1 MLQFFDVTKKSPWLP
16 QVKALY
22 ESAFPANERIPI
34 KHLLDNKIKREFW
47 AFFDKTDGEDTAPTK
62 FCENFVGN
70 GDNEIAAVKN
80 TATENAAAPKFCGFS
95 NSITHGS
102 ITNIVYFAVVP
113 ELRSR
118 GYGSKILQ
126 AIRRQYPD
134 TRIVVDIEV
143 EEDSKDAEELKRRNR
158 RREFYQRNGFDASPV
173 DYVWQ
178 GEHYRLLS
186 AGGTVTE
193 KEFRDFW
200 KEILKDIPGAKYP

>member
-1 MLQFFDVTKKSPWLP
+1 MLQFFDVTRNAPWFP

-34 KHLLDNKIKREFW
+34 KHLLDDKIKREFW
-47 AFFDKTDGEDTAPTK
+47 AFFD
-62 FCENFVGN
+62 
-70 GDNEIAAVKN
+70 GDL
-80 TATENAAAPKFCGFS
+80 FCGFS

-102 ITNIVYFAVVP
+102 ITNIIYFAVMP

-118 GYGSKILQ
+118 GYGSQILQ
-126 AIRRQYPD
+126 VIREQHPD

-143 EEDSKDAEELKRRNR
+143 EEDSKDAEELERRNR
-158 RREFYQRNGFDASPV
+158 RRDFYLRNGFGSSPF

-178 GEHYRLLS
+178 GEHYRLLT
-186 AGGTVTE
+186 AGGTITE

-200 KEILKDIPGAKYP
+200 KEILKNVPGAKYP

>member
-1 MLQFFDVTKKSPWLP
+1 MFQFFEVTKKSPWLP

-34 KHLLDNKIKREFW
+34 KHLLDDKIKRAFW
-47 AFFDKTDGEDTAPTK
+47 AFFD
-62 FCENFVGN
+62 
-70 GDNEIAAVKN
+70 GDL
-80 TATENAAAPKFCGFS
+80 FCGFS
-95 NSITHGS
+95 NSITHGD

-118 GYGSKILQ
+118 GYGSQILQ
-126 AIRRQYPD
+126 AIRRQHPD

-143 EEDSKDAEELKRRNR
+143 EEDSKDAEELERRNR
-158 RREFYQRNGFDASPV
+158 RREFYLRNGFGAAPV
-173 DYVWQ
+173 EYHWQ

-186 AGGTVTE
+186 AGGTVTD

>member
-1 MLQFFDVTKKSPWLP
+1 MLQYFEVTKKSPWLP

-34 KHLLDNKIKREFW
+34 KHLLDDKIKREFW
-47 AFFDKTDGEDTAPTK
+47 AFFDKE
-62 FCENFVGN
+62 ES
-70 GDNEIAAVKN
+70 
-80 TATENAAAPKFCGFS
+80 ENAAAPRFCGFS
-95 NSITHGS
+95 NSISLGD

-118 GYGSKILQ
+118 GYGSQILQ
-126 AIRRQYPD
+126 AIRRQHPD

-143 EEDSKDAEELKRRNR
+143 EEDSKDAEELERRNR
-158 RREFYQRNGFDASPV
+158 RREFYTRNGFDSSPV
-173 DYVWQ
+173 DYIWQ

-193 KEFRDFW
+193 KEFHNFW
-200 KEILKDIPGAKYP
+200 KEILKNVPGAKYP

>member
-1 MLQFFDVTKKSPWLP
+1 MLQYFEVTKKSPWLP

-34 KHLLDNKIKREFW
+34 KHLLDDKIKREFW
-47 AFFDKTDGEDTAPTK
+47 AFFDKD
-62 FCENFVGN
+62 N
-70 GDNEIAAVKN
+70 G
-80 TATENAAAPKFCGFS
+80 ENAAAPKFCGFS

-102 ITNIVYFAVVP
+102 ITNIVYFAVEP

-118 GYGSKILQ
+118 GYGSQILQ
-126 AIRRQYPD
+126 AIRRQHPD

-143 EEDSKDAEELKRRNR
+143 EENSKDAEELERRNR
-158 RREFYQRNGFDASPV
+158 RRDFYQRNGFDASPV

-178 GEHYRLLS
+178 GEHYRLLT

-200 KEILKDIPGAKYP
+200 KEILKNVPGAKYP

>member
-1 MLQFFDVTKKSPWLP
+1 MLQYIEVTKKSPWLP

-34 KHLLDNKIKREFW
+34 KHLLDDKIKRDFW
-47 AFFDKTDGEDTAPTK
+47 AFFDKEDGGNHGE
-62 FCENFVGN
+62 VGK
-70 GDNEIAAVKN
+70 EIAA
-80 TATENAAAPKFCGFS
+80 TPMFCGFS

-102 ITNIVYFAVVP
+102 ITNIVYFAVEP

-118 GYGSKILQ
+118 GYGSQILQ
-126 AIRRQYPD
+126 AIRRQHPD
-134 TRIVVDIEV
+134 TRVVVDIEV
-143 EEDSKDAEELKRRNR
+143 EEDSKNAEELERRNR
-158 RREFYQRNGFDASPV
+158 RRDFYQHNGFGSSPV

>member
-1 MLQFFDVTKKSPWLP
+1 MLLYFEVTKKSPWLP

-22 ESAFPANERIPI
+22 DSVFPANERIPI
-34 KHLLDNKIKREFW
+34 KHLLDDKIKREFW
-47 AFFDKTDGEDTAPTK
+47 AFFDKEEGGDAATPT
-62 FCENFVGN
+62 
-70 GDNEIAAVKN
+70 
-80 TATENAAAPKFCGFS
+80 FCGFS
-95 NSITHGS
+95 NSITHGN

-118 GYGSKILQ
+118 GYGSQILQ
-126 AIRRQYPD
+126 AIRKQHPD
-134 TRIVVDIEV
+134 TRLVVDIEV
-143 EEDSKDAEELKRRNR
+143 EEDSKDAGELERRNR
-158 RREFYQRNGFDASPV
+158 RRDFYQRNGFGAAPV
-173 DYVWQ
+173 EYHWQ

>member
-1 MLQFFDVTKKSPWLP
+1 MLQYFEVTKKSPWLP

-34 KHLLDNKIKREFW
+34 KHLLDDKIEREFW
-47 AFFDKTDGEDTAPTK
+47 AFFDGDT
-62 FCENFVGN
+62 
-70 GDNEIAAVKN
+70 
-80 TATENAAAPKFCGFS
+80 FCGFS
-95 NSITHGS
+95 NSISHGD

-113 ELRSR
+113 ELRCH
-118 GYGSKILQ
+118 GYGSQILQ
-126 AIRRQYPD
+126 VIREQHPD

-143 EEDSKDAEELKRRNR
+143 EEDSKDAEELERRNR
-158 RREFYQRNGFDASPV
+158 RRDFYLRNGFGSSPV

-178 GEHYRLLS
+178 GEHYRLLT

-200 KEILKDIPGAKYP
+200 KEILKNVPGAKYP

>member
-1 MLQFFDVTKKSPWLP
+1 MLHFFDVTKKSPWLS

-47 AFFDKTDGEDTAPTK
+47 AFFD
-62 FCENFVGN
+62 
-70 GDNEIAAVKN
+70 GDI
-80 TATENAAAPKFCGFS
+80 FCGFS
-95 NSITHGS
+95 NSISHGD
-102 ITNIVYFAVVP
+102 ITNIVYFAVEP

-118 GYGSKILQ
+118 GYGSQILQ
-126 AIRRQYPD
+126 TIREKHPD
-134 TRIVVDIEV
+134 SRIVVDIEV
-143 EEDSKDAEELKRRNR
+143 EEDSKDAEELEHRNR
-158 RREFYQRNGFDASPV
+158 RRDFYLRNGFGAAPV
-173 DYVWQ
+173 EYHWQ

-186 AGGTVTE
+186 AGGTVTD

>member
-1 MLQFFDVTKKSPWLP
+1 MLQFFDVTRDAPWFP

-34 KHLLDNKIKREFW
+34 KHLLDDKIKREFW
-47 AFFDKTDGEDTAPTK
+47 AFFD
-62 FCENFVGN
+62 
-70 GDNEIAAVKN
+70 GDL
-80 TATENAAAPKFCGFS
+80 FCGFS

-126 AIRRQYPD
+126 VIREQHPD

-143 EEDSKDAEELKRRNR
+143 EEDSKDAEELERRNR
-158 RREFYQRNGFDASPV
+158 RRDFYLRNGFGSSPV

-178 GEHYRLLS
+178 GEHYRLLT
-186 AGGTVTE
+186 AGGIVTE
-193 KEFRDFW
+193 KEFRNFW

>member
-1 MLQFFDVTKKSPWLP
+1 MLQFFDVTKDAPWFP

-34 KHLLDNKIKREFW
+34 KHLLDDKIKREFW
-47 AFFDKTDGEDTAPTK
+47 AFFDEET
-62 FCENFVGN
+62 
-70 GDNEIAAVKN
+70 
-80 TATENAAAPKFCGFS
+80 FCGFS
-95 NSITHGS
+95 NSISLGD

-118 GYGSKILQ
+118 GYGSQILQ
-126 AIRRQYPD
+126 AIRRQHPD

-158 RREFYQRNGFDASPV
+158 RRDFYQRNGFDASPV

-186 AGGTVTE
+186 AGGTITE

>member
-22 ESAFPANERIPI
+22 ESAFPENERIPI
-34 KHLLDNKIKREFW
+34 KHLLDDKIKREFW
-47 AFFDKTDGEDTAPTK
+47 AFFDKEDGESGAAENTAD
-62 FCENFVGN
+62 E
-70 GDNEIAAVKN
+70 N
-80 TATENAAAPKFCGFS
+80 TATPKFCGFS

-118 GYGSKILQ
+118 GYGSQILQ
-126 AIRRQYPD
+126 VIREQHPD

-143 EEDSKDAEELKRRNR
+143 EEDSKDAEELERRNR
-158 RREFYQRNGFDASPV
+158 RRDFYLRNDFGSSPV

-178 GEHYRLLS
+178 GEHYRLLT

-193 KEFRDFW
+193 KEFRNFW
-200 KEILKDIPGAKYP
+200 KEILKNVPGAKYP

>member
-1 MLQFFDVTKKSPWLP
+1 MLQFFDVTRDAPWFP

-34 KHLLDNKIKREFW
+34 KHLLDDKIKREFW
-47 AFFDKTDGEDTAPTK
+47 AFFDKEDG
-62 FCENFVGN
+62 
-70 GDNEIAAVKN
+70 
-80 TATENAAAPKFCGFS
+80 ENAAAPKFCGFS

-113 ELRSR
+113 ELRCR

-126 AIRRQYPD
+126 AIREQHPD

-143 EEDSKDAEELKRRNR
+143 EEDSKDAEELERRNR
-158 RREFYQRNGFDASPV
+158 RRNFYQRNGFDSSPV

-178 GEHYRLLS
+178 GEHYRLLT
-186 AGGTVTE
+186 AGGTVTD

>member
-1 MLQFFDVTKKSPWLP
+1 MFQFFDVTKKSPWFP

-22 ESAFPANERIPI
+22 ESAFPANERIPM
-34 KHLLDNKIKREFW
+34 KQLLDNKIQREFF
-47 AFFDKTDGEDTAPTK
+47 AFVDTIDDTPT
-62 FCENFVGN
+62 
-70 GDNEIAAVKN
+70 
-80 TATENAAAPKFCGFS
+80 FCGFS
-95 NSITHGS
+95 NSITRGT
-102 ITNIVYFAVVP
+102 ITNIVYFAVKP

-118 GYGSKILQ
+118 GYGSEILKT
-126 AIRRQYPD
+126 IREKHPD
-134 TRIVVDIEV
+134 SRIVVDIEV
-143 EEDSKDAEELKRRNR
+143 EEDSKDAEELERRNR
-158 RREFYQRNGFDASPV
+158 RRDFYLRNGFGSSPV

>member
-1 MLQFFDVTKKSPWLP
+1 MLQFFDVTRDAPWFP

-22 ESAFPANERIPI
+22 ESAFPANERIAI

-47 AFFDKTDGEDTAPTK
+47 AFFDKEEGASGSAED
-62 FCENFVGN
+62 
-70 GDNEIAAVKN
+70 
-80 TATENAAAPKFCGFS
+80 AAAPKFCGFS
-95 NSITHGS
+95 NSISHGD

-126 AIRRQYPD
+126 AIRRQHPD
-134 TRIVVDIEV
+134 TRIVIDIEV
-143 EEDSKDAEELKRRNR
+143 EEDSKDAEDLERRNR

-193 KEFRDFW
+193 TEFRDFW

>member
-1 MLQFFDVTKKSPWLP
+1 MLQFFDVTRDAPWFP

-34 KHLLDNKIKREFW
+34 KHLLDDKIKREFW
-47 AFFDKTDGEDTAPTK
+47 AFFDKEEGENGTAPT
-62 FCENFVGN
+62 
-70 GDNEIAAVKN
+70 
-80 TATENAAAPKFCGFS
+80 FCGFS
-95 NSITHGS
+95 NSISLGD

-118 GYGSKILQ
+118 GYGSQILQ
-126 AIRRQYPD
+126 VIREQHPD

-143 EEDSKDAEELKRRNR
+143 EEDSKDAEELERRNR
-158 RREFYQRNGFDASPV
+158 RRDFYLRNGFNASPV

-186 AGGTVTE
+186 AGGTVTD

-200 KEILKDIPGAKYP
+200 KEILKNVPGAKYP

>member
-1 MLQFFDVTKKSPWLP
+1 MLHFFDVTKKSPWLP

-34 KHLLDNKIKREFW
+34 KHLLDDKIKREFW
-47 AFFDKTDGEDTAPTK
+47 AFFD
-62 FCENFVGN
+62 
-70 GDNEIAAVKN
+70 GDL
-80 TATENAAAPKFCGFS
+80 FCGFS

-102 ITNIVYFAVVP
+102 ITNIIYFAVMP

-118 GYGSKILQ
+118 GYGSQILQ
-126 AIRRQYPD
+126 VIREQHPD

-143 EEDSKDAEELKRRNR
+143 EEDSKDAEELERRNR
-158 RREFYQRNGFDASPV
+158 RRDFYLRNGFGSSPV

-178 GEHYRLLS
+178 GEHYRLLT
-186 AGGTVTE
+186 AGGTVNE

-200 KEILKDIPGAKYP
+200 KEILKNVPGAKYP

>member
-16 QVKALY
+16 QVKTLY
-22 ESAFPANERIPI
+22 ESAFPENERIPI
-34 KHLLDNKIKREFW
+34 KQLLDNKIKREFW
-47 AFFDKTDGEDTAPTK
+47 AFFDKEDGESGAAENTAD
-62 FCENFVGN
+62 E
-70 GDNEIAAVKN
+70 N
-80 TATENAAAPKFCGFS
+80 TATPRFCGFS

-113 ELRSR
+113 ELRCH
-118 GYGSKILQ
+118 GYGSQILQ
-126 AIRRQYPD
+126 VIREQHPD

-143 EEDSKDAEELKRRNR
+143 EEDSKDAEELERRNR
-158 RREFYQRNGFDASPV
+158 RRDFYLRNSFGSSPV

-178 GEHYRLLS
+178 GEHYRLLT

-200 KEILKDIPGAKYP
+200 KEILKDIPRAKYP

>member
-1 MLQFFDVTKKSPWLP
+1 MLQFFDVTKDAPWFP

-34 KHLLDNKIKREFW
+34 KHLLDDKIKREFW
-47 AFFDKTDGEDTAPTK
+47 AFFD
-62 FCENFVGN
+62 
-70 GDNEIAAVKN
+70 GDL
-80 TATENAAAPKFCGFS
+80 FCGFS
-95 NSITHGS
+95 NSITLGS

-118 GYGSKILQ
+118 GYGSQILQ
-126 AIRRQYPD
+126 AIRRQHPD

-143 EEDSKDAEELKRRNR
+143 EEDSKNAEELERRNR
-158 RREFYQRNGFDASPV
+158 RRDFYLRNGFDASPV
-173 DYVWQ
+173 DYIWQ

-186 AGGTVTE
+186 AGGTVSE

>member
-34 KHLLDNKIKREFW
+34 KHLLDDKIKREFW
-47 AFFDKTDGEDTAPTK
+47 AFFDKEEG
-62 FCENFVGN
+62 
-70 GDNEIAAVKN
+70 GD
-80 TATENAAAPKFCGFS
+80 AAASKFCGFS

-102 ITNIVYFAVVP
+102 ITNIVYFAVEP

-118 GYGSKILQ
+118 GYGSQILQ
-126 AIRRQYPD
+126 DIRRQHPD

-143 EEDSKDAEELKRRNR
+143 EEDSKDAEELELRNR
-158 RREFYQRNGFDASPV
+158 RREFYTRNGFDSSPV

>member
-1 MLQFFDVTKKSPWLP
+1 MLQFFDVTRDAPWFP

-34 KHLLDNKIKREFW
+34 KHLLDDKIKREFW
-47 AFFDKTDGEDTAPTK
+47 AFFNKD
-62 FCENFVGN
+62 N
-70 GDNEIAAVKN
+70 G
-80 TATENAAAPKFCGFS
+80 ENAAAPKFCGFS

-118 GYGSKILQ
+118 GYGSQILQ
-126 AIRRQYPD
+126 AIRRQHPN

-143 EEDSKDAEELKRRNR
+143 EEDSKDAEELERRNR
-158 RREFYQRNGFDASPV
+158 RREFYTRNGFNASPV

-200 KEILKDIPGAKYP
+200 KEILKNVPGAKYP

>member
-1 MLQFFDVTKKSPWLP
+1 MLQFFDVTRDAPWFP

-34 KHLLDNKIKREFW
+34 KHLLDDKIKREFW
-47 AFFDKTDGEDTAPTK
+47 AFFDKEDG
-62 FCENFVGN
+62 
-70 GDNEIAAVKN
+70 
-80 TATENAAAPKFCGFS
+80 ENAAAPKFCGFS

-118 GYGSKILQ
+118 GYGSQILQ
-126 AIRRQYPD
+126 VIREQHPD

-143 EEDSKDAEELKRRNR
+143 EEDSKNAEELERRNR
-158 RREFYQRNGFDASPV
+158 RRDFYLRNSFGSSPV

-186 AGGTVTE
+186 AGGSVTE
-193 KEFRDFW
+193 KEFRNFW

>member
-1 MLQFFDVTKKSPWLP
+1 MLQFFDVTRDAPWFS

-34 KHLLDNKIKREFW
+34 KHLLDDKIKREFW
-47 AFFDKTDGEDTAPTK
+47 AFFDDD
-62 FCENFVGN
+62 FRGN
-70 GDNEIAAVKN
+70 LS
-80 TATENAAAPKFCGFS
+80 ATETAATPTFCGFS
-95 NSITHGS
+95 NSISHGD

-118 GYGSKILQ
+118 GYGSQILQ
-126 AIRRQYPD
+126 AIRRQHPD
-134 TRIVVDIEV
+134 TRLVVDIEV
-143 EEDSKDAEELKRRNR
+143 EEDSKDAEELERRNR
-158 RREFYQRNGFDASPV
+158 RRDFYQRNGFDASPV

>member
-1 MLQFFDVTKKSPWLP
+1 MLQFFDVTRDAPWFP

-34 KHLLDNKIKREFW
+34 KHLLDDKIKREFW
-47 AFFDKTDGEDTAPTK
+47 AFFDKVEGENHA
-62 FCENFVGN
+62 EVGK
-70 GDNEIAAVKN
+70 EIAA
-80 TATENAAAPKFCGFS
+80 TPMFCGFS

-126 AIRRQYPD
+126 AIRRQHPD

-143 EEDSKDAEELKRRNR
+143 EEDSKNAEELERRNR
-158 RREFYQRNGFDASPV
+158 RREFYTRNGFDSSPV
-173 DYVWQ
+173 DYIWQ

-200 KEILKDIPGAKYP
+200 KEILKDIPGAMYP

>member
-1 MLQFFDVTKKSPWLP
+1 MLQYFEVTKKSPWLP

-34 KHLLDNKIKREFW
+34 KHVLDDKIKREFW
-47 AFFDKTDGEDTAPTK
+47 AFFD
-62 FCENFVGN
+62 
-70 GDNEIAAVKN
+70 GDL
-80 TATENAAAPKFCGFS
+80 FCGFS

-118 GYGSKILQ
+118 GYGSQILQ
-126 AIRRQYPD
+126 AIRRQHPD

-143 EEDSKDAEELKRRNR
+143 EEDSKDAEELERRNR
-158 RREFYQRNGFDASPV
+158 RREFYTRNGFDSSPV

-186 AGGTVTE
+186 AGGTVTD

-200 KEILKDIPGAKYP
+200 KEILKNVPGAKYP

>member
-1 MLQFFDVTKKSPWLP
+1 MLQYFEVTKKSPWFP

-34 KHLLDNKIKREFW
+34 KHLLDDKIKREFW
-47 AFFDKTDGEDTAPTK
+47 AFFD
-62 FCENFVGN
+62 
-70 GDNEIAAVKN
+70 GDL
-80 TATENAAAPKFCGFS
+80 FCGFS

-102 ITNIVYFAVVP
+102 ITNIVYFAVES

-118 GYGSKILQ
+118 GYGSQILQ
-126 AIRRQYPD
+126 AIREKHPD
-134 TRIVVDIEV
+134 SRIVVDIEV
-143 EEDSKDAEELKRRNR
+143 EEDSKNAEELERRNR
-158 RREFYQRNGFDASPV
+158 RREFYTHNGFDSSPV

-200 KEILKDIPGAKYP
+200 KEILKNVPGAKYP

>member
-1 MLQFFDVTKKSPWLP
+1 MLQYFEVTKKSPWFP

-47 AFFDKTDGEDTAPTK
+47 AFFDEKT
-62 FCENFVGN
+62 
-70 GDNEIAAVKN
+70 
-80 TATENAAAPKFCGFS
+80 FCGFS
-95 NSITHGS
+95 NSISHGD
-102 ITNIVYFAVVP
+102 ITNIVYFAVEP

-118 GYGSKILQ
+118 GYGSQILQ
-126 AIRRQYPD
+126 AIREKHPGS
-134 TRIVVDIEV
+134 RIVVDIEV
-143 EEDSKDAEELKRRNR
+143 EEDSKDAEELERRNR
-158 RREFYQRNGFDASPV
+158 RREFYTRNGFNASPF
-173 DYVWQ
+173 DYIWQ
-178 GEHYRLLS
+178 GEHYRLLT

>member
-1 MLQFFDVTKKSPWLP
+1 MLQFFDVTRDAPWFP

-34 KHLLDNKIKREFW
+34 KHLLDDKIEREFW
-47 AFFDKTDGEDTAPTK
+47 AFFYKDDGE
-62 FCENFVGN
+62 N
-70 GDNEIAAVKN
+70 GAVSR
-80 TATENAAAPKFCGFS
+80 FCGFS

-126 AIRRQYPD
+126 AIREKHPD
-134 TRIVVDIEV
+134 ARIVVDIEV
-143 EEDSKDAEELKRRNR
+143 EEDSKDAEELERRNR
-158 RREFYQRNGFDASPV
+158 RRDFYQHNGFDSSPV

>member
-1 MLQFFDVTKKSPWLP
+1 MLQFFDVTRDAPWFP

-22 ESAFPANERIPI
+22 ESAFPTNERIPI
-34 KHLLDNKIKREFW
+34 KHLLDDKIKREFW
-47 AFFDKTDGEDTAPTK
+47 AFFD
-62 FCENFVGN
+62 
-70 GDNEIAAVKN
+70 GDL
-80 TATENAAAPKFCGFS
+80 FCGFS

-126 AIRRQYPD
+126 AIRRQHPD

-143 EEDSKDAEELKRRNR
+143 EEDSKDAEELERRNR
-158 RREFYQRNGFDASPV
+158 RRDFYLRNGFGSSPV

-178 GEHYRLLS
+178 GEHYRLLT
-186 AGGTVTE
+186 AGGTVNE

-200 KEILKDIPGAKYP
+200 KEILKNVPKAKYP

>member
-1 MLQFFDVTKKSPWLP
+1 MLQYFDVTRDAPWFP

-47 AFFDKTDGEDTAPTK
+47 AFFDKEDGA
-62 FCENFVGN
+62 
-70 GDNEIAAVKN
+70 
-80 TATENAAAPKFCGFS
+80 NAAIPKFCGFS

-126 AIRRQYPD
+126 AIRRQHPN

-143 EEDSKDAEELKRRNR
+143 EEDSKDAEELERRNR
-158 RREFYQRNGFDASPV
+158 RRDFYQRNGFGAAPV
-173 DYVWQ
+173 EYHWQ

-186 AGGTVTE
+186 AGGIVTE

>member
-1 MLQFFDVTKKSPWLP
+1 MLQYFEVTKKSPWFP

-34 KHLLDNKIKREFW
+34 KHLLDDKIKREFW
-47 AFFDKTDGEDTAPTK
+47 AFFD
-62 FCENFVGN
+62 
-70 GDNEIAAVKN
+70 GDL
-80 TATENAAAPKFCGFS
+80 FCGFS

-102 ITNIVYFAVVP
+102 ITNIIYFAVMP

-118 GYGSKILQ
+118 GYGSQILQ
-126 AIRRQYPD
+126 AIRRQHPD

-158 RREFYQRNGFDASPV
+158 RREFYTRNGFDASPV

-186 AGGTVTE
+186 AGGPVTE

>member
-1 MLQFFDVTKKSPWLP
+1 MLQFFDVTRDAPWFP

-34 KHLLDNKIKREFW
+34 KHLLDDKIKREFW
-47 AFFDKTDGEDTAPTK
+47 AFFYKEDGA
-62 FCENFVGN
+62 
-70 GDNEIAAVKN
+70 
-80 TATENAAAPKFCGFS
+80 NAATPKFCGFS

-102 ITNIVYFAVVP
+102 ITNIVYFAVKP

-118 GYGSKILQ
+118 GYGSQILQ
-126 AIRRQYPD
+126 AIRKQHPD
-134 TRIVVDIEV
+134 TRLVVDIEV
-143 EEDSKDAEELKRRNR
+143 EEDSKDTEELERRNR
-158 RREFYQRNGFDASPV
+158 RCDFYQRNGFDAAPV
-173 DYVWQ
+173 EYHWQ
-178 GEHYRLLS
+178 GEHYRLLT